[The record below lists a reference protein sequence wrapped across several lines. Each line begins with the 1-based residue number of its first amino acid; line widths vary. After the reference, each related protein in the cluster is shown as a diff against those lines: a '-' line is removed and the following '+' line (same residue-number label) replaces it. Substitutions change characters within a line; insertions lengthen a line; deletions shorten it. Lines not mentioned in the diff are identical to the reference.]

1 VGYMSLVGGNRAAGS
16 SGSKVALGK
25 RAAAGAGCII
35 VSRARAESAPPCLA
49 ARLPACPP
57 ASNAVVHKRPSCICP
72 SSDSARLLVYSS
84 TRRAESGSL
93 ILPVPQLISR

>member
-1 VGYMSLVGGNRAAGS
+1 MLERSYRAGYMSLVGGNRAAGS

-72 SSDSARLLVYSS
+72 SHRLTLLVYSS
-84 TRRAESGSL
+84 IRLLVEPNQAA
-93 ILPVPQLISR
+93 